1 MRNSLAEVIVAYL
14 AVLAVSS
21 VAMAQERAPRRV
33 QPGFVAAGVPEM
45 PKPPGPAPKRELT
58 GAWVGPIKTVMGPF
72 PDMTAAGQ
80 AAFSVNR
87 PVPEFGRGGVSDA
100 SPRPTNDPFMICDP
114 LGVPRDLLN
123 HAISMRGGIL
133 FEPVSNRMLVL
144 FEQQRVWREIW
155 MDGRQLPAKV
165 DAPGAPDS
173 RFYGYSVGHWDG
185 DNTFV
190 IDTTGLDPRTWLD
203 EAGHPHTNA
212 ARLEERWT
220 RPDQYN
226 LEVTVTVD
234 DPKFYTKPFQLM
246 KTNYYWMKDQEFE
259 ETLCVP
265 SEAIEYRDKLA
276 NPSGWGPANAPAK

>member
-1 MRNSLAEVIVAYL
+1 MRNSLAGVIVASL

-21 VAMAQERAPRRV
+21 AVMAQERAPRGV

-45 PKPPGPAPKRELT
+45 PYPPGPAPKRELT

-72 PDMTAAGQ
+72 PDMTAAGK
-80 AAFSVNR
+80 AAFSVNK
-87 PVPEFGRGGVSDA
+87 PVPEFLRGGVSAA
-100 SPRPTNDPFMICDP
+100 SLRPTNDPFMICDP

-144 FEQQRVWREIW
+144 FEQQRVWREVW

-212 ARLEERWT
+212 AHVEERWT

-234 DPKFYTKPFQLM
+234 DPKFYAKPFQLM

>member
-1 MRNSLAEVIVAYL
+1 MRNSLAEVIVASL

-21 VAMAQERAPRRV
+21 AVLAQERAPRGVR
-33 QPGFVAAGVPEM
+33 PGFVAAGVPEM
-45 PKPPGPAPKRELT
+45 PNPPGPAPKRELT

-72 PDMTAAGQ
+72 PDMTAAGK
-80 AAFSVNR
+80 AAFSVNK
-87 PVPEFGRGGVSDA
+87 PVPQFERGGVSDA
-100 SPRPTNDPFMICDP
+100 SLKATNDPFMICDP

-165 DAPGAPDS
+165 DSPGAPDS

-185 DNTFV
+185 DNTYV

-212 ARLEERWT
+212 AHLEERWT

-276 NPSGWGPANAPAK
+276 NPSGWGPANASAK

>member
-1 MRNSLAEVIVAYL
+1 
-14 AVLAVSS
+14 
-21 VAMAQERAPRRV
+21 
-33 QPGFVAAGVPEM
+33 
-45 PKPPGPAPKRELT
+45 
-58 GAWVGPIKTVMGPF
+58 
-72 PDMTAAGQ
+72 
-80 AAFSVNR
+80 
-87 PVPEFGRGGVSDA
+87 
-100 SPRPTNDPFMICDP
+100 
-114 LGVPRDLLN
+114 
-123 HAISMRGGIL
+123 
-133 FEPVSNRMLVL
+133 
-144 FEQQRVWREIW
+144 
-155 MDGRQLPAKV
+155 
-165 DAPGAPDS
+165 
-173 RFYGYSVGHWDG
+173 VGHWDG

-212 ARLEERWT
+212 AHLEERWT

-276 NPSGWGPANAPAK
+276 NPSGWGPANASAK